1 MFGSK
6 EDVEENAIE
15 RLTSRIDDL
24 EEKIEKILDV
34 LEIDSSQFDK
44 EEEIEDDNDDD
55 NSDED

>member
-15 RLTSRIDDL
+15 RLTSRMDDL

>member
-6 EDVEENAIE
+6 EDIEENAIE
-15 RLTSRIDDL
+15 RLTSRMDDL

>member
-15 RLTSRIDDL
+15 RLTSRIDYL